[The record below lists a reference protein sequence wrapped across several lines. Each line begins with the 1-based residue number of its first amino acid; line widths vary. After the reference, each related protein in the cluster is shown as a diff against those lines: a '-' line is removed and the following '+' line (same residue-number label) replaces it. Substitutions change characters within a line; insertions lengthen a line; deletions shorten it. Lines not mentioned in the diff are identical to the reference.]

1 MKLKYY
7 QTAVRYKNKMDD
19 FHGWG
24 VAAQYCTKRHYE
36 PSFFAHKVKKKLN

>member
-24 VAAQYCTKRHYE
+24 FDNSHKTTRHDAKR
-36 PSFFAHKVKKKLN
+36 

>member
-1 MKLKYY
+1 MKIKYY

-24 VAAQYCTKRHYE
+24 VAAQIG
-36 PSFFAHKVKKKLN
+36 

>member
-24 VAAQYCTKRHYE
+24 VAAQIC
-36 PSFFAHKVKKKLN
+36 

>member
-19 FHGWG
+19 FHGWLHRFDNSHKTTRHD
-24 VAAQYCTKRHYE
+24 AKR
-36 PSFFAHKVKKKLN
+36 

>member
-24 VAAQYCTKRHYE
+24 VAAQIYNSHKTTRHDAKR
-36 PSFFAHKVKKKLN
+36 